1 MSEVESVFR
10 ILGEP
15 DAAVREVKG
24 TLAVAII
31 RRVKA
36 RGLTQQAAADAMGI
50 PRSEVNRIMNGRFSR
65 FTIDRLVTAL
75 LALDPEVEVR
85 MAIAPSDAAMATVNV
100 AP

>member
-10 ILGEP
+10 VMGEP

-24 TLAVAII
+24 RLAVEIL

-36 RGLTQQAAADAMGI
+36 RGLTQQEAADTMGI
-50 PRSEVNRIMNGRFSR
+50 PRSEVSRIMNGRFSR

-75 LALDPEVEVR
+75 VALDPSVR
-85 MAIAPSDAAMATVNV
+85 VDLAIAPAVATLG
-100 AP
+100 A